1 MTGFKRGIGPAMAV
15 LAFALAAPAGAQE
28 NLDQGKSGAQLF
40 AADCAICHKN
50 PQTVAKSGGLLGLSS
65 FLREHY
71 TASRESADMIAT
83 YLQSF
88 GSAPASSKA
97 RASARPK
104 PTTRASPRRKRAI
117 PARLNPTSRTN
128 PVNRPRARPLGP
140 KPNPRVTKT
149 EPKSD
154 KSEPKANQR
163 PSQRHPEPKSGDAK
177 PDAPKPAEAKASEP
191 KPDKPQK
198 PD

>member
-1 MTGFKRGIGPAMAV
+1 MTEFKRGIGPAMAV
-15 LAFALAAPAGAQE
+15 LAFALAGPAGAQE
-28 NLDQGKSGAQLF
+28 NLDQGKSGAQLY
-40 AADCAICHKN
+40 AADCAICHKTL
-50 PQTVAKSGGLLGLSS
+50 QALGKSGGMLGLSS

-88 GSAPASSKA
+88 GNAPASSKPA
-97 RASARPK
+97 GKRKAKADDKGKPEEKKSKPGEAKSDKPDKPAESKASGAKTEP
-104 PTTRASPRRKRAI
+104 
-117 PARLNPTSRTN
+117 
-128 PVNRPRARPLGP
+128 
-140 KPNPRVTKT
+140 KT

-154 KSEPKANQR
+154 KSDLKSEPKT
-163 PSQRHPEPKSGDAK
+163 SGPKLGDAK
-177 PDAPKPAEAKASEP
+177 PDAAKPAKAKTGEP

>member
-1 MTGFKRGIGPAMAV
+1 MTEFNRGIGPAMAV
-15 LAFALAAPAGAQE
+15 LAFALAGPAGAQE
-28 NLDQGKSGAQLF
+28 NLDQGKSGAQLY
-40 AADCAICHKN
+40 AADCAICHKT
-50 PQTVAKSGGLLGLSS
+50 PQASGKSGGLLGLSS

-88 GSAPASSKA
+88 GNAPASSKPA
-97 RASARPK
+97 GKRKAKADDKGKPEEKKSKPGEAKSNKPDKSAESKATGAKTEPK
-104 PTTRASPRRKRAI
+104 TE
-117 PARLNPTSRTN
+117 
-128 PVNRPRARPLGP
+128 P
-140 KPNPRVTKT
+140 KS

-154 KSEPKANQR
+154 KSDLKSEPKT
-163 PSQRHPEPKSGDAK
+163 SGPKSGDAK
-177 PDAPKPAEAKASEP
+177 PEAAKPAKAKTGEP

>member
-15 LAFALAAPAGAQE
+15 LAFALAGPAGAQE
-28 NLDQGKSGAQLF
+28 NLDQGKSGAQLY
-40 AADCAICHKN
+40 AADCAICHKT
-50 PQTVAKSGGLLGLSS
+50 PQALGKSGGLLGLSS

-88 GSAPASSKA
+88 GNAPASSKP
-97 RASARPK
+97 ASKRKAKADDKGK
-104 PTTRASPRRKRAI
+104 PEEKKSKPGEAKSDKPDKPAEIKASGAKTEP
-117 PARLNPTSRTN
+117 
-128 PVNRPRARPLGP
+128 
-140 KPNPRVTKT
+140 KT

-154 KSEPKANQR
+154 KSDKSEPKSE
-163 PSQRHPEPKSGDAK
+163 PKTSGPKSGDAK
-177 PDAPKPAEAKASEP
+177 PDAAKPAEAKTAEP

-198 PD
+198 SD